1 MIQRDLINSD
11 RIKTLETALE
21 DALREIVNNDSKIE
35 SLETEVKSL
44 NERAIA
50 LDCEDVTT
58 RFYIAINRKLVKQI
72 EENNI
77 EIATLKQVIEYERFE
92 HREHLKGFATL
103 LRQR

>member
-1 MIQRDLINSD
+1 MTIDASD
-11 RIKTLETALE
+11 RIKTLECALE
-21 DALREIVNNDSKIE
+21 DALREIANNDKEIRE
-35 SLETEVKSL
+35 LETKVKSL

-50 LDCEDVTT
+50 PNYEDVTT
-58 RFYIAINRKLVKQI
+58 RFYIAINRKLAKQI